1 MTDSVLTQLVA
12 DLLAQRIR
20 IVDLT
25 QTLSPE
31 FPQIVLPPEMGQA
44 WPFRIEET
52 SRYDERGP
60 AWYWNNFSCSE
71 HTGTHFDAPIHWI
84 SGMHLPNA
92 STDTI
97 PPAHFIAPACVL
109 DCSREAAADADFL
122 LTIDFLRNWEK
133 QHGRIPPGAWILMRT
148 DWSKRTDPVAYQNLD
163 ETGQH
168 TPGPDPAAVR
178 FLVDERRVL
187 GFGSEAIGT
196 DAGQAFHLKPPY
208 PVPLLHARLRPLWSS
223 VPDQSRPAPR
233 NRFGRHRGAT
243 QDQAGQR
250 QPVARACPGA
260 DAIRCAGPPPQAY
273 RHETGEDR
281 EAACREEKAMTV
293 AELPATRPPGQRRLP
308 ARKHQD
314 GTIGIWI

>member
-1 MTDSVLTQLVA
+1 MSDLVLDQLVT
-12 DLLAQRIR
+12 DLLAGRIR

-31 FPQIVLPPEMGQA
+31 FPQIVLPPELGQA

-84 SGMHLPNA
+84 SGRHLPNN

-97 PPAHFIAPACVL
+97 PAAHFVAPACVL
-109 DCSREAAADADFL
+109 DCTREAAADADFL
-122 LTIDFLRNWEK
+122 LTVDFLRKWEK
-133 QHGRIPPGAWILMRT
+133 HHGRIPERSWVLMRT

-168 TPGPDPAAVR
+168 TPGPDADAVR
-178 FLVDERRVL
+178 FLADERRVL

-208 PVPLLHARLRPLWSS
+208 PCHYFMHGSGRYGLQCLTNLDLLPAIGSLVIAAPLKIKQGSGSPLRVLAL
-223 VPDQSRPAPR
+223 VPAPTAR
-233 NRFGRHRGAT
+233 SSRRRVTKVANTRGNKTRGNRIRG
-243 QDQAGQR
+243 
-250 QPVARACPGA
+250 
-260 DAIRCAGPPPQAY
+260 
-273 RHETGEDR
+273 
-281 EAACREEKAMTV
+281 KKK
-293 AELPATRPPGQRRLP
+293 RR
-308 ARKHQD
+308 
-314 GTIGIWI
+314 